1 MDKAVMANISFLQR
15 SVSQDK
21 NQTSPAPQVK
31 IPYFP
36 FTFHIKSVSKFSQ
49 DYLGRCLTSG
59 YSPPFSQAPSF
70 SISLDFLTTFHVCP

>member
-1 MDKAVMANISFLQR
+1 MDKAVMGCVMANFSFLQR

-49 DYLGRCLTSG
+49 GYLGRCLISG
-59 YSPPFSQAPSF
+59 YSPLSPKLHHLA
-70 SISLDFLTTFHVCP
+70 FLWIF